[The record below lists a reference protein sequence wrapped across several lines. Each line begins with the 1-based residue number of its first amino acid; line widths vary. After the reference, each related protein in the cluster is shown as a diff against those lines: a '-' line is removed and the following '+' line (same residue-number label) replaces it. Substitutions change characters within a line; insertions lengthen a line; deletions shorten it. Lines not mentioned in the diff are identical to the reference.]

1 MEYTLERFE
10 TETDVESY
18 VRDFVDIEG
27 FLECCKVCPA
37 YGKTWSC
44 PPFDFDPLEF
54 WNSYEKVRIAG
65 YRLTFGEDRT
75 REEMDAALWDVKK
88 KLTDELY
95 ELEKEIPGSVALSAG
110 SCQFCKSCTK
120 PEGKPCRFP
129 EKMHHSLESLGA
141 DLGKTTT
148 DMFGIEMK
156 WIENDE
162 LPDYFAEVGGL
173 LIKE

>member
-75 REEMDAALWDVKK
+75 REEMDAALWDVKN

-110 SCQFCKSCTK
+110 SCQFCKSCTR

-129 EKMHHSLESLGA
+129 EKMRHSIESLGGNV
-141 DLGKTTT
+141 GKTISRLCH
-148 DMFGIEMK
+148 IEIE
-156 WIENDE
+156 WIEE
-162 LPDYFAEVGGL
+162 GRLPEHYVLVEGL
-173 LIKE
+173 LY